1 MAFSGEGDY
10 LMTKTLEIL
19 WISMI
24 AGLATTLGSILVLLF
39 GRPQER
45 VLAALLA
52 GAGGVMLA
60 VVSLDLLPT
69 AWEIGPPLQVLGG
82 LISGLIFMGLADRRL
97 NSSSPNLPLT
107 RRQRLKRIGLLV
119 ASGIAL
125 HDLPEGMAIAV
136 GQEATD
142 GLGFL
147 IALAITLHNL
157 PEGMAT
163 AAPLKM
169 AGIRGWK
176 VLLLN
181 VGIAFFTPL
190 GAFLGIIAVESV
202 KNSLAFFLALAGGA
216 MAFLV
221 FGELWPLSR
230 ERHPHYALL
239 GGVLGYVFFAI
250 LSFFH

>member
-1 MAFSGEGDY
+1 
-10 LMTKTLEIL
+10 MTHTLHIL
-19 WISMI
+19 WISTI
-24 AGLATTLGSILVLLF
+24 AGLATTLGSLLVLIF

-45 VLAALLA
+45 FLATLLA

-60 VVSLDLLPT
+60 VVTLDLLPT
-69 AWEIGPPLQVLGG
+69 AWSIGPLRQVIFG
-82 LISGLIFMGLADRRL
+82 LLIGILFMWLADRRL
-97 NSSSPNLPLT
+97 NSSSPSLPLP
-107 RRQRLKRIGLLV
+107 RRQRLKRVGILV

-136 GQEATD
+136 GQEATE

-163 AAPLKM
+163 TAPLKM
-169 AGIRGWK
+169 ARIRWWK
-176 VLLLN
+176 ILLLN
-181 VGIAFFTPL
+181 IGIAFFTPL
-190 GAFLGIIAVESV
+190 GALFGLFAVGSV
-202 KNSLAFFLALAGGA
+202 QNSLAFFLALAGGA

-239 GGVLGYVFFAI
+239 GAVVGYIFFALI
-250 LSFFH
+250 SIMH